1 MNRARK
7 THADGAEP
15 KPIEKADAKASTS
28 VEIALGKNKEVEE
41 IIVERVVELG
51 TATQTLEVG
60 AAQSASLLAT
70 LSTLAQA
77 ERKDGK
83 VQEWVEELHVVN
95 EALTQGMNELKR
107 TEMALEESRKS
118 LEESQ
123 QALANALEEIKQ
135 VRDLAL
141 HDALTGLPNRELF
154 NDRLGYA
161 IALAHRRDWNLAVMF
176 IDLDG
181 FKGINDTL
189 GHAAGDEVL
198 TRTAKRLTKK
208 LRFADTV
215 SRYGGDE
222 FVLLLMNP
230 QAHGNIQRIAEEVLA
245 ELAEPFMFGD
255 QELAIRASLGIAVYP
270 DHAMGGD
277 ELIQKADAAMYVA
290 KKAGGCVA
298 FS

>member
-1 MNRARK
+1 MNRVQE
-7 THADGAEP
+7 TDADSATP
-15 KPIEKADAKASTS
+15 KPIEQADAKASTS
-28 VEIALGKNKEVEE
+28 VELALVKSKQVEE
-41 IIVERVVELG
+41 IIVECAVDLSS
-51 TATQTLEVG
+51 TTQTMEAGVAQG
-60 AAQSASLLAT
+60 ATLLAT
-70 LSTLAQA
+70 LATLAQS
-77 ERKDGK
+77 ENMDGK
-83 VQEWVEELHVVN
+83 VQEWVEELHGVN
-95 EALTQGMNELKR
+95 EALTQGMNDLKR

-123 QALANALEEIKQ
+123 EALANALEEIKQ

-141 HDALTGLPNRELF
+141 HDVLTGLPNRELF

-176 IDLDG
+176 LDLDG

-198 TRTAKRLTKK
+198 ARTAKRLTKK

-230 QAHGNIQRIAEEVLA
+230 QAHSNIQRIAEEVLA
-245 ELAEPFMFGD
+245 DLAEPFMFGD

-270 DHAMGGD
+270 DHGTRRD
-277 ELIQKADAAMYVA
+277 ELLQKADAAMYVA

>member
-1 MNRARK
+1 MNQARK
-7 THADGAEP
+7 PKADAAES
-15 KPIEKADAKASTS
+15 KPLEQADAKASTS
-28 VEIALGKNKEVEE
+28 VELALVKSQEVKE
-41 IIVERVVELG
+41 IIVECAVDLSTTTQNMEAGVAQG
-51 TATQTLEVG
+51 AT
-60 AAQSASLLAT
+60 LLAT
-70 LSTLAQA
+70 LATLAQTG
-77 ERKDGK
+77 KMDGK
-83 VQEWVEELHVVN
+83 VREWVEELHGVN
-95 EALTQGMNELKR
+95 EALTQGMNDLKR
-107 TEMALEESRKS
+107 TEVALEESRKS

-176 IDLDG
+176 VDLDG
-181 FKGINDTL
+181 FKGINDSL

-230 QAHGNIQRIAEEVLA
+230 QAHSNIQRIAEEVLA

-255 QELAIRASLGIAVYP
+255 QELTIRASLGVSVYP
-270 DHAMGGD
+270 DHSQDSA

-290 KKAGGCVA
+290 KKAGGRVA